1 MSESVSTAKAEKRAV
16 APSPAGPSAAPRA
29 ESPEPGQQAGQ
40 PQVALTD
47 LLVEEVSI
55 DGMCGVY

>member
-1 MSESVSTAKAEKRAV
+1 MSESVATAEVTESTG
-16 APSPAGPSAAPRA
+16 PAGQESGAPPAADPRA
-29 ESPEPGQQAGQ
+29 GE

>member
-1 MSESVSTAKAEKRAV
+1 MSESVAIAEVAESTEV
-16 APSPAGPSAAPRA
+16 TGSAGPPAAEGATADPK
-29 ESPEPGQQAGQ
+29 AGE

>member
-1 MSESVSTAKAEKRAV
+1 MSESVATAEVADAAEV
-16 APSPAGPSAAPRA
+16 TGPAGPESSVPTADPRA
-29 ESPEPGQQAGQ
+29 GE

-47 LLVEEVSI
+47 LLVEEVAI

>member
-1 MSESVSTAKAEKRAV
+1 MSESVVIAEV
-16 APSPAGPSAAPRA
+16 AGAAGAAGPAEPESAVPPTADPRA
-29 ESPEPGQQAGQ
+29 GE

>member
-1 MSESVSTAKAEKRAV
+1 MSESVATAEVAGSTEV
-16 APSPAGPSAAPRA
+16 TGPAGPPPAPVAADPK
-29 ESPEPGQQAGQ
+29 AGE

>member
-1 MSESVSTAKAEKRAV
+1 MSESVGTAEAEQRA
-16 APSPAGPSAAPRA
+16 AAASPGGPPEAPRA
-29 ESPEPGQQAGQ
+29 GSPEAGPQAGQ

>member
-1 MSESVSTAKAEKRAV
+1 MSESVATAEVAGSTEV
-16 APSPAGPSAAPRA
+16 TGPAGPPAPASAPADPRTG
-29 ESPEPGQQAGQ
+29 E